1 VTGTGGL
8 GMADEKRGISPKLIL
23 FGVLAVVL
31 IVFAVLNT
39 DDAKVNWIFGT
50 WETSLIIVILL
61 SGAIGFGLG
70 FLVRGNN
77 KND

>member
-1 VTGTGGL
+1 
-8 GMADEKRGISPKLIL
+8 MADEKRGVSPKMIL

-31 IVFAVLNT
+31 VVFALLNT
-39 DDAKVNWIFGT
+39 DDAKVNWLLGT
-50 WETSLIIVILL
+50 WETSLIVVILL

-70 FLVRGNN
+70 FLVRGNR

>member
-1 VTGTGGL
+1 
-8 GMADEKRGISPKLIL
+8 MADEKRGISPKVIL
-23 FGVLAVVL
+23 LGVLAVVL

-61 SGAIGFGLG
+61 SGAVGFGLG
-70 FLVRGNN
+70 YLVRVGN
-77 KND
+77 KHD